1 VIWRHT
7 VNDQYNST
15 HGQTTAPEGRRRG
28 VSRDARS
35 TAEGPPQAI
44 SSTDRLAATIEDKGQ
59 PLGPL
64 ERTCEERGLIV
75 KSHDNPRRF
84 QLSASPRHDQPGG
97 TAATFSS
104 CRWIVRSSIRSVRL
118 PRTEHH
124 RAQATQSCGMGV
136 QICQRISSQRVSSGT
151 SYDPHI
157 TSCCQYWGGRRYGP
171 AGQAFDMA

>member
-7 VNDQYNST
+7 VNDQYNCT
-15 HGQTTAPEGRRRG
+15 HGQTTASEGRRRG
-28 VSRDARS
+28 VSRDVRS
-35 TAEGPPQAI
+35 TADGPPQAI

-64 ERTCEERGLIV
+64 ERTCDEKGLIM

-84 QLSASPRHDQPGG
+84 QLLASPRHNQPGG
-97 TAATFSS
+97 IAVTFSS

-124 RAQATQSCGMGV
+124 RAQATQFCGMGE
-136 QICQRISSQRVSSGT
+136 QIHQRISSQRVFSGS

-171 AGQAFDMA
+171 AGQAFRMA